1 MLLWRR
7 PIEGADRALEAGYK
21 SHRLGL
27 AKGKRMKST
36 GVVRKIDELG
46 RIVLPSELRRV
57 FGIREGDE
65 LEISVDGE
73 KVILQKRQ
81 DVCLFCGGE
90 NPGIQYKG
98 RFVCESC
105 AGELG
110 QQGHIEVRLPEDETI
125 STQA

>member
-1 MLLWRR
+1 
-7 PIEGADRALEAGYK
+7 
-21 SHRLGL
+21 
-27 AKGKRMKST
+27 MKST

-73 KVILQKRQ
+73 RVILQKRQ
-81 DVCLFCGGE
+81 DVCLFCGTE

-98 RFVCESC
+98 RYVCEPC

-125 STQA
+125 TAQA